1 MTGFLGFIVRV
12 NDKIFLNYDIERLKV
27 TIKVAEDQLQNMQNR
42 LSQLE
47 SRKFKDG
54 LLRK

>member
-1 MTGFLGFIVRV
+1 MTGFLDSINKL